1 MTFREYVE
9 GCVKLLKE
17 HPEWGDMPMM
27 TIETWEG
34 DDVTLPEI
42 SNSDYFP
49 ENTILV

>member
-9 GCVKLLKE
+9 GVINLLKE

-27 TIETWEG
+27 TIEKWEG
-34 DDVTLPEI
+34 DEVTLPEL
-42 SNSDYFP
+42 SDSDYFP